1 MIWTQFWKDAHQGAA
16 LIAGSLLIWPVYSP
30 LMLKPNI
37 ILLALSL
44 TACATQLGVRDRS
57 DLRRQMFS
65 QVVFAPDFDSRR
77 QDYLA
82 KWDSPLLINI
92 KGKDGKFHTGTVSSR
107 AKTLADLTGLDIAV
121 VGEKKPA
128 NITVYFGREG
138 KMAAL
143 AGSRIRSV
151 SRMQASL
158 LATGCHFNISK
169 DSNHRI
175 TGAALFVRS
184 ELIAKP
190 ISIGSSA
197 PTPTIKPCLGQ
208 ALTRILGF
216 TNISEVIQ
224 PSIFNADAQLTQ
236 PTSLDLKFIRA
247 LYAPSLK
254 PGMPRGKAL
263 LEAEKFLQ

>member
-1 MIWTQFWKDAHQGAA
+1 
-16 LIAGSLLIWPVYSP
+16 
-30 LMLKPNI
+30 MLKPII

-77 QDYLA
+77 KDYLA
-82 KWDSPLLINI
+82 KWASPLRIKI
-92 KGKDGKFHTGTVSSR
+92 KGEDGKFLTGTVSSR
-107 AKTLADLTGLDIAV
+107 AIALAKLTGLDIAV

-128 NITVYFGREG
+128 NITVFFAREG
-138 KMAAL
+138 NMAAL
-143 AGSRIRSV
+143 AGTRIRSV
-151 SRMQASL
+151 KRMQASL

-169 DSNHRI
+169 DSNHHI
-175 TGAALFVRS
+175 TGAALFIRT
-184 ELIAKP
+184 ELIVKP
-190 ISIGSSA
+190 ITIASST
-197 PTPTIKPCLGQ
+197 PIPTIMPCVGQ
-208 ALTRILGF
+208 ALTRVLGF
-216 TNISEVIQ
+216 TNISEIIQ
-224 PSIFNADAQLTQ
+224 PSIFNADAQLKQ

-254 PGMPRGKAL
+254 PGMPRREAL